1 MRLKV
6 KQSRPRNAIKLSVE
20 LEAFNKAEESNR
32 TSRGYLRSAD
42 SNNRDD
48 ENKLN
53 LSANSIAIEKLEK
66 GMNSMQDMIKQ
77 LTEEIGKF
85 KQNSRSTYTPES
97 KERNCYNCESDYSI
111 SAHIGYNG
119 FYLKRIFIYL
129 KYELS
134 FPFYR

>member
-1 MRLKV
+1 LHHPNFWALIV
-6 KQSRPRNAIKLSVE
+6 S
-20 LEAFNKAEESNR
+20 
-32 TSRGYLRSAD
+32 
-42 SNNRDD
+42 NRDD

-97 KERNCYNCESDYSI
+97 KERNCYE
-111 SAHIGYNG
+111 
-119 FYLKRIFIYL
+119 FM
-129 KYELS
+129 
-134 FPFYR
+134 PFSNF

>member
-1 MRLKV
+1 LHHPNFI
-6 KQSRPRNAIKLSVE
+6 SESCNASMNYSFARV
-20 LEAFNKAEESNR
+20 SR
-32 TSRGYLRSAD
+32 TSLTSHGYLRSAD

-97 KERNCYNCESDYSI
+97 KERKCYKCGASDHLFRNCKFPPFVS
-111 SAHIGYNG
+111 
-119 FYLKRIFIYL
+119 
-129 KYELS
+129 LS
-134 FPFYR
+134 